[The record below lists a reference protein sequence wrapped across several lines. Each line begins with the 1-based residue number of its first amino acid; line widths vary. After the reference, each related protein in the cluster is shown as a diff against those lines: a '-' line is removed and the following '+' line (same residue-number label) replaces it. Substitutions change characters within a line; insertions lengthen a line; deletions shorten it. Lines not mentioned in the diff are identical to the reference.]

1 MNKKIV
7 FVLLLITI
15 ILSVGSLVIT
25 LNLNLDKVSK
35 SNQINSFEGDRGN
48 IQLVIQTPYE
58 KRGLDE
64 IK

>member
-1 MNKKIV
+1 MNEKIV

-25 LNLNLDKVSK
+25 LNLNLDKVLE
-35 SNQINSFEGDRGN
+35 SNQINSFEGDKGN
-48 IQLVIQTPYE
+48 IQLMIKTPSE
-58 KRGLDE
+58 KGGLDE